1 MKIILDEF
9 ILILYKN
16 VGCVCISETINRS
29 YLFFDWAHTQAK
41 TKCFVNAVFTLQKP
55 HAVLLSLYILLSKT
69 WGWFWVNSLDG
80 WSKGKKWVHH
90 SLCLSFTCGFACCC
104 HDRHAA
110 GLYKVLWEQQN
121 GEVYSSSCLLTFKKK
136 RLSSVCVYNIKNNVY
151 FMCGESTQPGT
162 SFSNGRAGTVHYE
175 SLSQFGFALKWS
187 QMVAC
192 FKRRHDE
199 IFIISFKEQ
208 VHCYAV
214 SVSNQDSSWR
224 CIKMTNIPWYNLCS
238 RVSL

>member
-1 MKIILDEF
+1 MVGQRA
-9 ILILYKN
+9 KN
-16 VGCVCISETINRS
+16 ESTTACVCHLHVALLVVVMT
-29 YLFFDWAHTQAK
+29 DMQQAF
-41 TKCFVNAVFTLQKP
+41 TKCCE
-55 HAVLLSLYILLSKT
+55 SSKMEK
-69 WGWFWVNSLDG
+69 FIQVVVCSPL
-80 WSKGKKWVHH
+80 
-90 SLCLSFTCGFACCC
+90 
-104 HDRHAA
+104 
-110 GLYKVLWEQQN
+110 
-121 GEVYSSSCLLTFKKK
+121 KKK

-214 SVSNQDSSWR
+214 SVSNQDSS
-224 CIKMTNIPWYNLCS
+224 
-238 RVSL
+238 